1 MPLDFAKM
9 LNEAGRKYANAIT
22 FLGHEQAQGIYD
34 PRQVSLKYPVDPT
47 TGFAHD
53 DLSTLTSPLLTQTER
68 DQILA
73 RLSPQKGTF
82 MPSNLSDEEL
92 MNLVPPRYFTNDP
105 VDVQAWRDYLGKT
118 VFKDMEMSAEV
129 VDDADGDDQ
138 EQEQE

>member
-9 LNEAGRKYANAIT
+9 LDEAGRKKANAVT

-34 PRQVSLKYPVDPT
+34 PRQVALKYPVDPT

-118 VFKDMEMSAEV
+118 VFKDMEVDV
-129 VDDADGDDQ
+129 VDDVDQDQDQ
-138 EQEQE
+138 EQEEE